1 MKEILL
7 IIALAHSLF
16 AQDLKDNYFYNG
28 GKKIFLQSNTTLTR
42 APSRE
47 KKPFTTSNGS
57 NITINRNIVVK
68 LKNKEDLSFI
78 LSHYSLTLKKEYK
91 NNVFLVSCENVED
104 TLNIAN
110 KLYEDNKTIYA
121 QPNFISKVHT
131 R

>member
-28 GKKIFLQSNTTLTR
+28 GKKISLNPTTNLTR

-47 KKPFTTSNGS
+47 KKPFTTSNGA

-68 LKNKEDLSFI
+68 LKKQRRSIFYTE
-78 LSHYSLTLKKEYK
+78 SL
-91 NNVFLVSCENVED
+91 
-104 TLNIAN
+104 
-110 KLYEDNKTIYA
+110 
-121 QPNFISKVHT
+121 
-131 R
+131 